1 MALPKTFTGGE
12 RLFAEDLNDNF
23 NDLDG
28 RVINLDDTAV
38 KSQNVDNVVVLTQ
51 AAYDMLSPDA
61 RTVYIIVG

>member
-28 RVINLDDTAV
+28 RVASLDDSAV
-38 KSQNVDNVVVLTQ
+38 QSTNVDNVVVLTQ
-51 AAYDMLSPDA
+51 AAYDLLSPDP
-61 RTVYIIVG
+61 RTLYLITD